1 MTVRDLIASMFRTV
15 VPEAV
20 GFVLTLLARKLG
32 VVIDTDTSTSLTA
45 ALVVVVTAVYY
56 GVLRVLEQK
65 IPWLGILLGWKAQ
78 PVYTGGNA
86 ASGKL

>member
-15 VPEAV
+15 VPAAV

-45 ALVVVVTAVYY
+45 ALVVVVTAIYY
-56 GVLRVLEQK
+56 GVLRVLEVK
-65 IPWLGILLGWKAQ
+65 FPWLGILLGWKAQ
-78 PVYTGGNA
+78 PTYTGGA
-86 ASGKL
+86 PAGKL